1 MFEFV
6 DGRRTGVG
14 VDAEFGK
21 GKGFE
26 DDVNEDIKKVV
37 KEVESIPH

>member
-21 GKGFE
+21 GKEFE
-26 DDVNEDIKKVV
+26 DYDIR
-37 KEVESIPH
+37 ELI